1 MSYPKFILTN
11 TDRLRL
17 GRVNLHKELLQ
28 PGEYCLGGGFYEFDY
43 VSGILL
49 LSGKSYDFGRPKWHC
64 CDELHVPSV
73 YEGLRIMYSSDGD
86 REGAVDLSDELK
98 IVYDD

>member
-17 GRVNLHKELLQ
+17 GRVNLHKELLL

-43 VSGILL
+43 VGGRLL
-49 LSGKSYDFGRPKWHC
+49 LSGKSYDFGRDRK
-64 CDELHVPSV
+64 SV
-73 YEGLRIMYSSDGD
+73 
-86 REGAVDLSDELK
+86 V
-98 IVYDD
+98 